1 MLDVSIKKTITEL
14 LEPIYE
20 AHQQIEAS
28 FQQTVSQTIG
38 GINSRLTKLEDDVY
52 KGESRDDRLSKFD
65 ERIVEI
71 EHSSKLNQF
80 DRVVAIDALNN
91 ELEELKLH

>member
-28 FQQTVSQTIG
+28 FQ
-38 GINSRLTKLEDDVY
+38 
-52 KGESRDDRLSKFD
+52 
-65 ERIVEI
+65 
-71 EHSSKLNQF
+71 
-80 DRVVAIDALNN
+80 
-91 ELEELKLH
+91 